1 MALYLEEKRQ
11 PNLPRR
17 GLDPGWSGLWAYIHT
32 LDQRSQLILLDV

>member
-17 GLDPGWSGLWAYIHT
+17 GLDPGWSGHT
-32 LDQRSQLILLDV
+32 STPLTNGANSSS